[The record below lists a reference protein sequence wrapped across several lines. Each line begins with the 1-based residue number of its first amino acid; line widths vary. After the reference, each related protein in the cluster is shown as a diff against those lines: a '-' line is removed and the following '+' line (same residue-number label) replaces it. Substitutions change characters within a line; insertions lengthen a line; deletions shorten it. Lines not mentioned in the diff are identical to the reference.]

1 MKVISNSSVLIAL
14 SGIGRLELLQ
24 NRFSEGV
31 IIPDAVWRE
40 VVETGHGRAGAKK
53 VSDAG
58 WIKRR
63 QVQNHA
69 IATAL
74 QTTLDQGE
82 AEVIALGLE
91 IGADLLL
98 LDEKSAR
105 SVAVR
110 LQYPVL
116 GTIGLL
122 IWGKRRGFFPSLAN
136 ELDLLQREGGFRLSK
151 IVYEY
156 ALQLVGEQE
165 S

>member
-14 SGIGRLELLQ
+14 SSIRQLELLER
-24 NRFSEGV
+24 RFPEGV
-31 IIPDAVWRE
+31 IIPEAVWRE
-40 VVETGHGRAGAKK
+40 VVETGHNRAGAKM

-63 QVQNHA
+63 QVQNRA

-74 QTTLDQGE
+74 ETTLDQGE

-122 IWGKRRGFFPSLAN
+122 IWGKRMGFFPSLAN
-136 ELDLLQREGGFRLSK
+136 ELTLLRREGGFRLSER
-151 IVYEY
+151 VCED
-156 ALQLVGEQE
+156 ALHKVGE
-165 S
+165 

>member
-14 SGIGRLELLQ
+14 SGIGRLELLH
-24 NRFSEGV
+24 NRFPEGV

-82 AEVIALGLE
+82 A
-91 IGADLLL
+91 D
-98 LDEKSAR
+98 
-105 SVAVR
+105 
-110 LQYPVL
+110 
-116 GTIGLL
+116 IGLL

-151 IVYEY
+151 IIYEY

>member
-14 SGIGRLELLQ
+14 SGIDRLELLQ
-24 NRFSEGV
+24 RRFPEGV

-40 VVETGHGRAGAKK
+40 VVETGHGRTGAKK
-53 VSDAG
+53 VSDAA

-63 QVQNHA
+63 AVQNHVV
-69 IATAL
+69 ATAL

-105 SVAVR
+105 STAVR

-122 IWGKRRGFFPSLAN
+122 IWAKRKGFFTSLRN
-136 ELDLLQREGGFRLSK
+136 ELSLLEQEGGFRLSK
-151 IVYEY
+151 RVYEY
-156 ALQLVGEQE
+156 ALQQVGE
-165 S
+165 

>member
-1 MKVISNSSVLIAL
+1 MKVVCNSSVLIAL
-14 SGIGRLELLQ
+14 SGIGRLELLHH
-24 NRFSEGV
+24 RFPEGV
-31 IIPDAVWRE
+31 IIPGSVWRE
-40 VVETGHGRAGAKK
+40 VVETGHGRAGPKK

-63 QVQNHA
+63 QVQNFA

-98 LDEKSAR
+98 LDERSAR
-105 SVAVR
+105 GVAMR
-110 LQYPVL
+110 LEFPVV

-122 IWGKRRGFFPSLAN
+122 IWGKRQGFFASLAN
-136 ELDLLQREGGFRLSK
+136 ELALLEREGGFRLSK
-151 IVYEY
+151 IVREY
-156 ALQLVGEQE
+156 ALQLVGE
-165 S
+165 

>member
-14 SGIGRLELLQ
+14 SSISRLQLLEQ
-24 NRFSEGV
+24 RFPEGV
-31 IIPDAVWRE
+31 IVPDAVWRE
-40 VVETGHGRAGAKK
+40 VVETGHGRPGARK
-53 VSDAG
+53 VADAE

-63 QVQNHA
+63 QVQNRS
-69 IATAL
+69 IVMAL
-74 QTTLDQGE
+74 ETNLDQGE

-105 SVAVR
+105 SVVVR
-110 LQYPVL
+110 LQHPVL

-122 IWGKRRGFFPSLAN
+122 IWGKRMGFFPSLAN
-136 ELDLLQREGGFRLSK
+136 ELTLLRREGGFRLSDR
-151 IVYEY
+151 ICED
-156 ALQLVGEQE
+156 ALH